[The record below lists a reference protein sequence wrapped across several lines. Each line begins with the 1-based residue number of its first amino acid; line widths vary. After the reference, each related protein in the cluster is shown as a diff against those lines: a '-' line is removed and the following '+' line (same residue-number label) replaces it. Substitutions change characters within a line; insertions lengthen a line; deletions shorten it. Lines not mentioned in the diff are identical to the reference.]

1 MVALG
6 CILQDRER
14 RCAMI
19 DRSEMIDDLEKLPKA
34 GGAGAALWRA
44 ANRWQRLQRNL
55 LEPFR
60 LTPVQFLL
68 LSGLDGLSDRKQVTQ
83 ADLAVHCGVDVM
95 TTSQQIR
102 EMEQKKLVRRDP
114 HAHDRRAVAIAPTRQ
129 GRQLLNRAAPVI
141 AEAEKAF
148 FGALGPDAEAFAVA
162 LGLLAGEKPRLRVAA
177 AHAN

>member
-19 DRSEMIDDLEKLPKA
+19 DRSETIDDLEKLPKA
-34 GGAGAALWRA
+34 GGPGAALWRA
-44 ANRWQRLQRNL
+44 SNRWQRLQRDL

-60 LTPVQFLL
+60 LTPVQYLL
-68 LSGLDGLSDRKQVTQ
+68 LSGLDGMSDRKQVTQ
-83 ADLAVHCGVDVM
+83 ADLAVHCGVDGM

-148 FGALGPDAEAFAVA
+148 FGALGPDAGAFAVA
-162 LGLLAGEKPRLRVAA
+162 LGLLTGEKPRLRVAA